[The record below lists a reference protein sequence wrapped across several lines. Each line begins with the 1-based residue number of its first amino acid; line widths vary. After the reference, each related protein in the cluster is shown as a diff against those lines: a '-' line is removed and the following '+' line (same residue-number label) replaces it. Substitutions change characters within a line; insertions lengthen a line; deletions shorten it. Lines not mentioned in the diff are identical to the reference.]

1 LSHIL
6 FVNLGNNKVLR
17 LVKGDITERNV
28 DAIINAANSYLKHGG
43 GVAAA
48 IVRKGGT
55 IIQEESDKIVAG
67 RDGSLVPVGSA
78 VITTAGKL
86 PCKAVIHTVGPRM
99 GEGNEDYKLR
109 AAVKSSLLL
118 ASENGF
124 RSISMPAISSGIFGF
139 PKDRC
144 AKILVEE
151 SKTSLQWNNNNNNDA
166 IPTLDTVEFCVF
178 DDETLDCFR
187 SQFDIIKHTKQ
198 Y

>member
-1 LSHIL
+1 M
-6 FVNLGNNKVLR
+6 
-17 LVKGDITERNV
+17 
-28 DAIINAANSYLKHGG
+28 
-43 GVAAA
+43 
-48 IVRKGGT
+48 
-55 IIQEESDKIVAG
+55 VAG
-67 RDGSLVPVGSA
+67 RRGLVPVGSA

-86 PCKAVIHTVGPRM
+86 PCKAVIHAVGPRM

-109 AAVKSSLLL
+109 EAVKSSLLL
-118 ASENGF
+118 ASEKGF
-124 RSISMPAISSGIFGF
+124 RSILLPAISSGIFGF

-166 IPTLDTVEFCVF
+166 IPTLDIVEFCVF

-187 SQFDIIKHTKQ
+187 SQFDIIGHTKQ